1 MSREN
6 GAPPSAALTFQG
18 LSYTVKDRKSKKPK
32 LLLDA
37 VSGTAEPGHTLAI
50 LGPSGAGKT
59 TLMNVLT
66 LRASGGDASGSTRL
80 GGRPLTH
87 SLFRKTCFTVGQR
100 DELWPTLT
108 PREQLVF
115 ARRLAVAAGA
125 KVEEG
130 RVDEIL
136 KRMGLESCADTRV
149 GHEMLPGG
157 GLSGGQKRRLSLA
170 LALLKR
176 AICMFLDEPTSGL
189 DAAAAL
195 NTMTFIGELAK
206 QERLIAVCTI
216 HQPSTAIYLA
226 FDGVMLL
233 SEGRVAYRG
242 AAAAAVDYFASRGR
256 KMPELTNPADFLLDL
271 VNADFADKSDVDEL
285 LDAWADSREKRD
297 SESDLA
303 ALGAEARL
311 DGDGARPNVAN
322 QLAPLLRRQA
332 LLLSRDPLVLFA
344 RALCFML
351 GNAYFAVVYIKTRER
366 HQDQVLNKM
375 WLHVWFTAVPSQI
388 TCLLVFALNFEGRLV
403 RTEVQ
408 NGLVS
413 PAAYLVARSVLELP
427 LVVFLALAAVGVPAY
442 AIANWQASR
451 FATTVLCWMAQ
462 QYCWDAFATALA
474 VAFDNPLIGAA
485 QYIGCWFSAFL
496 YGGFLIPVKDI
507 VWPLRALHWIFPLG
521 YAIRSITFSE
531 FVDGTW
537 DACDKYDEGSDFCYC
552 QGEDPSKSCS
562 GRVVLDS
569 LEIIYPLFSSKNTI
583 LLDVICC
590 LALAVGAKLFA
601 CVAFVKSTQG
611 SPPPKAA
618 AAAAP
623 EKA

>member
-1 MSREN
+1 
-6 GAPPSAALTFQG
+6 
-18 LSYTVKDRKSKKPK
+18 
-32 LLLDA
+32 
-37 VSGTAEPGHTLAI
+37 
-50 LGPSGAGKT
+50 
-59 TLMNVLT
+59 
-66 LRASGGDASGSTRL
+66 
-80 GGRPLTH
+80 
-87 SLFRKTCFTVGQR
+87 
-100 DELWPTLT
+100 
-108 PREQLVF
+108 
-115 ARRLAVAAGA
+115 
-125 KVEEG
+125 
-130 RVDEIL
+130 
-136 KRMGLESCADTRV
+136 
-149 GHEMLPGG
+149 
-157 GLSGGQKRRLSLA
+157 
-170 LALLKR
+170 
-176 AICMFLDEPTSGL
+176 
-189 DAAAAL
+189 
-195 NTMTFIGELAK
+195 MTFIGELAK

-226 FDGVMLL
+226 FFDGVMLL

-271 VNADFADKSDVDEL
+271 VNADFADKSEVDEL

-297 SESDLA
+297 SES
-303 ALGAEARL
+303 
-311 DGDGARPNVAN
+311 
-322 QLAPLLRRQA
+322 
-332 LLLSRDPLVLFA
+332 
-344 RALCFML
+344 RA
-351 GNAYFAVVYIKTRER
+351 
-366 HQDQVLNKM
+366 
-375 WLHVWFTAVPSQI
+375 SSSS
-388 TCLLVFALNFEGRLV
+388 LNFEGRLV

-507 VWPLRALHWIFPLG
+507 VWPLRAPLDLPLG

>member
-1 MSREN
+1 
-6 GAPPSAALTFQG
+6 
-18 LSYTVKDRKSKKPK
+18 
-32 LLLDA
+32 
-37 VSGTAEPGHTLAI
+37 
-50 LGPSGAGKT
+50 
-59 TLMNVLT
+59 
-66 LRASGGDASGSTRL
+66 
-80 GGRPLTH
+80 
-87 SLFRKTCFTVGQR
+87 
-100 DELWPTLT
+100 
-108 PREQLVF
+108 
-115 ARRLAVAAGA
+115 
-125 KVEEG
+125 
-130 RVDEIL
+130 
-136 KRMGLESCADTRV
+136 
-149 GHEMLPGG
+149 
-157 GLSGGQKRRLSLA
+157 
-170 LALLKR
+170 
-176 AICMFLDEPTSGL
+176 
-189 DAAAAL
+189 
-195 NTMTFIGELAK
+195 MTFIGELAK

-271 VNADFADKSDVDEL
+271 VNADFADKGEVDEL

-303 ALGAEARL
+303 ALGAEAHL

>member
-6 GAPPSAALTFQG
+6 GAPPSAALTFHE
-18 LSYTVKDRKSKKPK
+18 LSFTVKDRKSKKPK

-80 GGRPLTH
+80 GGKPLTH

-108 PREQLVF
+108 PREQLCF

-125 KVEEG
+125 EVEEG

-176 AICMFLDEPTSGL
+176 AICMFLDEPTSGLDTRRL

-271 VNADFADKSDVDEL
+271 VNADFADKSEVDEL

-303 ALGAEARL
+303 ALGAEADL

-332 LLLSRDPLVLFA
+332 LLLLSRDPLVLFA

-427 LVVFLALAAVGVPAY
+427 L
-442 AIANWQASR
+442 ASR

>member
-1 MSREN
+1 
-6 GAPPSAALTFQG
+6 
-18 LSYTVKDRKSKKPK
+18 
-32 LLLDA
+32 
-37 VSGTAEPGHTLAI
+37 
-50 LGPSGAGKT
+50 
-59 TLMNVLT
+59 
-66 LRASGGDASGSTRL
+66 
-80 GGRPLTH
+80 
-87 SLFRKTCFTVGQR
+87 
-100 DELWPTLT
+100 
-108 PREQLVF
+108 
-115 ARRLAVAAGA
+115 
-125 KVEEG
+125 
-130 RVDEIL
+130 
-136 KRMGLESCADTRV
+136 MGLESCADTRV

-176 AICMFLDEPTSGL
+176 AICMFLDEPASGLGGVCGFRETAKTMELVTSVGL

-226 FDGVMLL
+226 DGVMLL

-242 AAAAAVDYFASRGR
+242 AAAAVDYFASRGR

-271 VNADFADKSDVDEL
+271 VNADFADKKARL
-285 LDAWADSREKRD
+285 
-297 SESDLA
+297 ESDLA
-303 ALGAEARL
+303 ALGAEADL

-332 LLLSRDPLVLFA
+332 PPLAGPAVLFA

-537 DACDKYDEGSDFCYC
+537 DACDN
-552 QGEDPSKSCS
+552 
-562 GRVVLDS
+562 

-618 AAAAP
+618 AAAP
-623 EKA
+623 KA